1 MKQPKTPPFLEKLRP
16 FIKWWFRGFIL
27 LLIIVVIVGQITSPS
42 LGSFLLWS
50 IAIGVFAYTVKD
62 IQK

>member
-27 LLIIVVIVGQITSPS
+27 LFIIVAIVGQIFSPS
-42 LGSFLLWS
+42 LSSFLTWS
-50 IAIGVFAYTVKD
+50 LAIGVFAYVIKD
-62 IQK
+62 I